1 MVFGFGGIPLLYM
14 GDEIGMAND
23 ESFLTDPSK
32 AEDNRWIHRPAMAWA
47 AAEKAMQKL
56 TASSAPSTQVAY
68 RIRSGVQHLITLRQT
83 LPSLH
88 AAVATEVRAGRSR
101 GVAIF
106 DRHHPAGHLVQVYN
120 LSDTDQFV
128 DTNELGGLY
137 GTVHDHITGHTFDIG
152 AGMPLAPYEVR
163 WLTRG

>member
-1 MVFGFGGIPLLYM
+1 
-14 GDEIGMAND
+14 
-23 ESFLTDPSK
+23 
-32 AEDNRWIHRPAMAWA
+32 
-47 AAEKAMQKL
+47 MQKP
-56 TASSAPSTQVAY
+56 TASSAASTQVAY